1 MSEAGAAGPPAAPPG
16 GIPRL
21 RPTRAHSWRP
31 RPRPGQRSARPL
43 GLLGPQDGQG
53 RAGRHPEGPAGGCGG
68 GSSPSIRVSPPRGG
82 SAAAA
87 AATAPCA
94 AAGELRGRAAPRR
107 VGRTRSR
114 TGPPESAEMSPF
126 ENKGLILGI
135 MAGTAGISLMLIWYR
150 KIRKPGAAV
159 HIPAFLDVGN
169 RLNSAGLQNEA
180 PNEQEAVMVL
190 HGRQLQILEKLN
202 GLLVSVDELKREV
215 KFLKE
220 AIPKLEE
227 LVRNELQGKG
237 DVQRVSPSHRAT
249 KRRKAETASGATET
263 TSSEEAESEG
273 GYLTAHTDS
282 EGDSEEEKGCMK
294 SPNAIVKSEEE
305 ELFDLLQQ
313 VDNLHKGSEDDKKE
327 GFRLL
332 LEKDDEYEN
341 CVDFLWRLAR
351 AYGDLFEMTTDAE
364 EKRKYV
370 ADGKIKAEKA
380 VQLDARSA
388 ESHQWFA
395 IMCGYM
401 SQFES
406 VQNKIRNGYLF
417 KEHLDKAIELKP
429 QDPFLYYLNGRWC
442 YSVAQ
447 LSWIEKKV
455 AAALFGTPPTSTVEE
470 ALQNF
475 LKAEEMCPGYSK
487 YNYVYLA
494 KCYKDLGQKNNA
506 LKYCDAALSVLSVT
520 NEVGIESDNLLSCDR
535 CLVFGTRY
543 CTVSNNIM
551 FHFLL

>member
-1 MSEAGAAGPPAAPPG
+1 
-16 GIPRL
+16 
-21 RPTRAHSWRP
+21 
-31 RPRPGQRSARPL
+31 
-43 GLLGPQDGQG
+43 
-53 RAGRHPEGPAGGCGG
+53 
-68 GSSPSIRVSPPRGG
+68 
-82 SAAAA
+82 
-87 AATAPCA
+87 
-94 AAGELRGRAAPRR
+94 
-107 VGRTRSR
+107 
-114 TGPPESAEMSPF
+114 MSPF

-169 RLNSAGLQNEA
+169 RLNSVGWRNEA
-180 PNEQEAVMVL
+180 PNEQGAVMVL

-215 KFLKE
+215 TFLKE

-227 LVRNELQGKG
+227 RVRNELKGKG

-282 EGDSEEEKGCMK
+282 EGEEEKRCMK
-294 SPNAIVKSEEE
+294 SPNNIVKSEEE
-305 ELFDLLQQ
+305 EELFNLLQH

-332 LEKDDEYEN
+332 LEKNDKYEN

-364 EKRKYV
+364 EKRNYV
-370 ADGKIKAEKA
+370 TDGKIKAEKA

-429 QDPFLYYLNGRWC
+429 QDPFLYYLHGRWC

-475 LKAEEMCPGYSK
+475 LKAEEMSPGYSK
-487 YNYVYLA
+487 CNYVYLA

-506 LKYCDAALSVLSVT
+506 LKYCDSALSILSVT
-520 NEVGIESDNLLSCDR
+520 NEDKEAQKDLEALL
-535 CLVFGTRY
+535 LT
-543 CTVSNNIM
+543 
-551 FHFLL
+551 LKL

>member
-1 MSEAGAAGPPAAPPG
+1 
-16 GIPRL
+16 
-21 RPTRAHSWRP
+21 
-31 RPRPGQRSARPL
+31 
-43 GLLGPQDGQG
+43 
-53 RAGRHPEGPAGGCGG
+53 
-68 GSSPSIRVSPPRGG
+68 
-82 SAAAA
+82 
-87 AATAPCA
+87 
-94 AAGELRGRAAPRR
+94 
-107 VGRTRSR
+107 
-114 TGPPESAEMSPF
+114 MSPF
-126 ENKGLILGI
+126 ENKTLLLGI
-135 MAGTAGISLMLIWYR
+135 VAGTAGISLMLVWYR

-169 RLNSAGLQNEA
+169 RLNSVGLQNEA
-180 PNEQEAVMVL
+180 PAEQGVVMVL

-227 LVRNELQGKG
+227 LVRNELQRKR
-237 DVQRVSPSHRAT
+237 DIQRVSPSHRAT
-249 KRRKAETASGATET
+249 KRRKAEAASGATET

-282 EGDSEEEKGCMK
+282 EGDFEEEKEWMK
-294 SPNAIVKSEEE
+294 SPDTIVKSEEE
-305 ELFDLLQQ
+305 LFNLLQQ

-332 LEKDDEYEN
+332 LEKDDKYEN
-341 CVDFLWRLAR
+341 CADFLWRLAR

-370 ADGKIKAEKA
+370 TDGVLRVTSGKFEK
-380 VQLDARSA
+380 V
-388 ESHQWFA
+388 FA

-475 LKAEEMCPGYSK
+475 LKAEEMRPGYSK
-487 YNYVYLA
+487 CNYVYLA

-506 LKYCDAALSVLSVT
+506 LKYCDSALSTLSVT
-520 NEVGIESDNLLSCDR
+520 NEDKEAQKDLEALL
-535 CLVFGTRY
+535 LT
-543 CTVSNNIM
+543 
-551 FHFLL
+551 LKL

>member
-1 MSEAGAAGPPAAPPG
+1 
-16 GIPRL
+16 
-21 RPTRAHSWRP
+21 
-31 RPRPGQRSARPL
+31 
-43 GLLGPQDGQG
+43 
-53 RAGRHPEGPAGGCGG
+53 
-68 GSSPSIRVSPPRGG
+68 
-82 SAAAA
+82 
-87 AATAPCA
+87 
-94 AAGELRGRAAPRR
+94 
-107 VGRTRSR
+107 
-114 TGPPESAEMSPF
+114 MSPF

-159 HIPAFLDVGN
+159 HIPALLDVGN
-169 RLNSAGLQNEA
+169 RLNSVGFQNEA
-180 PNEQEAVMVL
+180 PNEQGVVMVL

-282 EGDSEEEKGCMK
+282 EGDSEEEKGCTK
-294 SPNAIVKSEEE
+294 SPDAIVKSEEE
-305 ELFDLLQQ
+305 ELFNLLQQ

-332 LEKDDEYEN
+332 LEKDDKYES

-364 EKRKYV
+364 EKRKFSNPRNFQSN
-370 ADGKIKAEKA
+370 KWEH
-380 VQLDARSA
+380 L
-388 ESHQWFA
+388 FA

-442 YSVAQ
+442 YSVSQ

-475 LKAEEMCPGYSK
+475 LKAEEMHPGYSK

-506 LKYCDAALSVLSVT
+506 LKYCDSALSILSVT
-520 NEVGIESDNLLSCDR
+520 NEDKEAQKDLEALL
-535 CLVFGTRY
+535 LT
-543 CTVSNNIM
+543 
-551 FHFLL
+551 LKL

>member
-1 MSEAGAAGPPAAPPG
+1 
-16 GIPRL
+16 
-21 RPTRAHSWRP
+21 
-31 RPRPGQRSARPL
+31 
-43 GLLGPQDGQG
+43 
-53 RAGRHPEGPAGGCGG
+53 
-68 GSSPSIRVSPPRGG
+68 
-82 SAAAA
+82 
-87 AATAPCA
+87 
-94 AAGELRGRAAPRR
+94 
-107 VGRTRSR
+107 
-114 TGPPESAEMSPF
+114 MSPF

-135 MAGTAGISLMLIWYR
+135 MAGTAGVSLMLIWYR

-159 HIPAFLDVGN
+159 RLPVFLDVGN
-169 RLNSAGLQNEA
+169 RLNSVGLQNEA
-180 PNEQEAVMVL
+180 PNEQGVVMVL

-249 KRRKAETASGATET
+249 KRRKAETASGAAET

-282 EGDSEEEKGCMK
+282 EGDSEEEKGYMK
-294 SPNAIVKSEEE
+294 SPDAIVKSEEE
-305 ELFDLLQQ
+305 ELFNLLQQ

-332 LEKDDEYEN
+332 LENDDKYEN

-364 EKRKYV
+364 EKRKYFSNPRNFQSN
-370 ADGKIKAEKA
+370 KWEH
-380 VQLDARSA
+380 L
-388 ESHQWFA
+388 FA

-475 LKAEEMCPGYSK
+475 LKAEEMHPGYSK

-506 LKYCDAALSVLSVT
+506 LKYCDSALSILSVT
-520 NEVGIESDNLLSCDR
+520 NEDKEAQKDLEALL
-535 CLVFGTRY
+535 LT
-543 CTVSNNIM
+543 
-551 FHFLL
+551 LKL

>member
-1 MSEAGAAGPPAAPPG
+1 MS
-16 GIPRL
+16 
-21 RPTRAHSWRP
+21 S
-31 RPRPGQRSARPL
+31 
-43 GLLGPQDGQG
+43 
-53 RAGRHPEGPAGGCGG
+53 
-68 GSSPSIRVSPPRGG
+68 
-82 SAAAA
+82 
-87 AATAPCA
+87 
-94 AAGELRGRAAPRR
+94 
-107 VGRTRSR
+107 
-114 TGPPESAEMSPF
+114 F

-135 MAGTAGISLMLIWYR
+135 MAGTAGVSLMLIWYR

-159 HIPAFLDVGN
+159 RIPAFLDVGN
-169 RLNSAGLQNEA
+169 RLNSVGLQNEA
-180 PNEQEAVMVL
+180 PNEQREVMVL

-202 GLLVSVDELKREV
+202 GLLISVDELKREV

-220 AIPKLEE
+220 ALPKLEE
-227 LVRNELQGKG
+227 LVRHELQGKG
-237 DVQRVSPSHRAT
+237 DIQRVSPSHRAT
-249 KRRKAETASGATET
+249 KRRKTETASGATET

-273 GYLTAHTDS
+273 GYLTAYTDS
-282 EGDSEEEKGCMK
+282 EEDSEEEKGCVK

-305 ELFDLLQQ
+305 EELFSFLQQ

-332 LEKDDEYEN
+332 LEKDDKYDN

-370 ADGKIKAEKA
+370 TDGKIKAEKA

-442 YSVAQ
+442 YS
-447 LSWIEKKV
+447 
-455 AAALFGTPPTSTVEE
+455 
-470 ALQNF
+470 
-475 LKAEEMCPGYSK
+475 AEEMCPGYSK
-487 YNYVYLA
+487 CNYVYLA

-506 LKYCDAALSVLSVT
+506 LKYCDSALSILSVT
-520 NEVGIESDNLLSCDR
+520 NEDKEAQKDLEDLL
-535 CLVFGTRY
+535 LA
-543 CTVSNNIM
+543 
-551 FHFLL
+551 LKL

>member
-1 MSEAGAAGPPAAPPG
+1 
-16 GIPRL
+16 
-21 RPTRAHSWRP
+21 
-31 RPRPGQRSARPL
+31 
-43 GLLGPQDGQG
+43 
-53 RAGRHPEGPAGGCGG
+53 
-68 GSSPSIRVSPPRGG
+68 
-82 SAAAA
+82 
-87 AATAPCA
+87 
-94 AAGELRGRAAPRR
+94 
-107 VGRTRSR
+107 
-114 TGPPESAEMSPF
+114 MSPF

-150 KIRKPGAAV
+150 KSRKPSAAV
-159 HIPAFLDVGN
+159 HLPVFLDVGN
-169 RLNSAGLQNEA
+169 RLNSVGLQNEA
-180 PNEQEAVMVL
+180 PNEQGVVMVL

-202 GLLVSVDELKREV
+202 GLLESVDELKREV

-249 KRRKAETASGATET
+249 KRRKPETASGATET

-294 SPNAIVKSEEE
+294 SPDATVKLEEE
-305 ELFDLLQQ
+305 QELFDLLQQ

-332 LEKDDEYEN
+332 LEKDEKYEN

-364 EKRKYV
+364 EKRKYYV
-370 ADGKIKAEKA
+370 C
-380 VQLDARSA
+380 VFFFSPLR
-388 ESHQWFA
+388 FA

-470 ALQNF
+470 ALQHF
-475 LKAEEMCPGYSK
+475 LKAEEMHPGYSK

-506 LKYCDAALSVLSVT
+506 LKYCDSALSILSVT
-520 NEVGIESDNLLSCDR
+520 NE
-535 CLVFGTRY
+535 
-543 CTVSNNIM
+543 
-551 FHFLL
+551 

>member
-1 MSEAGAAGPPAAPPG
+1 
-16 GIPRL
+16 
-21 RPTRAHSWRP
+21 
-31 RPRPGQRSARPL
+31 
-43 GLLGPQDGQG
+43 
-53 RAGRHPEGPAGGCGG
+53 
-68 GSSPSIRVSPPRGG
+68 
-82 SAAAA
+82 
-87 AATAPCA
+87 
-94 AAGELRGRAAPRR
+94 
-107 VGRTRSR
+107 
-114 TGPPESAEMSPF
+114 MSPF

-135 MAGTAGISLMLIWYR
+135 MAGTAGVSLMLIWYR
-150 KIRKPGAAV
+150 KIRKPSAAV

-169 RLNSAGLQNEA
+169 RLNSVGLQDEV
-180 PNEQEAVMVL
+180 PNEQGAVMVL

-202 GLLVSVDELKREV
+202 DLLVSVDELKKEV
-215 KFLKE
+215 TFLKE
-220 AIPKLEE
+220 AVPKLEE

-237 DVQRVSPSHRAT
+237 DVQRVSPSHRAA
-249 KRRKAETASGATET
+249 KRRKGEATSAATET

-282 EGDSEEEKGCMK
+282 EGDSEEENECMK
-294 SPNAIVKSEEE
+294 SSDAAVKSEEE
-305 ELFDLLQQ
+305 LLNFLQQ
-313 VDNLHKGSEDDKKE
+313 VDNLHNGSEDDKKE

-332 LEKDDEYEN
+332 IEKDDKYEN

-351 AYGDLFEMTTDAE
+351 AYGDLFEMTTDSE
-364 EKRKYV
+364 EKRKYYV
-370 ADGKIKAEKA
+370 C
-380 VQLDARSA
+380 VFFFSPLR
-388 ESHQWFA
+388 FA

-429 QDPFLYYLNGRWC
+429 EDPFLYYLNGRWC

-475 LKAEEMCPGYSK
+475 LKAEEMHPGYSK
-487 YNYVYLA
+487 CNYVYLA

-506 LKYCDAALSVLSVT
+506 LKYCDSALSILSVT
-520 NEVGIESDNLLSCDR
+520 NEVGVESKNLFSCDC
-535 CLVFGTRY
+535 CLVF
-543 CTVSNNIM
+543 
-551 FHFLL
+551 

>member
-1 MSEAGAAGPPAAPPG
+1 
-16 GIPRL
+16 
-21 RPTRAHSWRP
+21 
-31 RPRPGQRSARPL
+31 
-43 GLLGPQDGQG
+43 
-53 RAGRHPEGPAGGCGG
+53 
-68 GSSPSIRVSPPRGG
+68 
-82 SAAAA
+82 
-87 AATAPCA
+87 
-94 AAGELRGRAAPRR
+94 
-107 VGRTRSR
+107 
-114 TGPPESAEMSPF
+114 MSPF

-150 KIRKPGAAV
+150 KIRKPSAPV
-159 HIPAFLDVGN
+159 RIPAFVDVGN
-169 RLNSAGLQNEA
+169 RLNSVSLQNEA
-180 PNEQEAVMVL
+180 ANEQGAVMVL

-202 GLLVSVDELKREV
+202 GLLISVDELKREV

-220 AIPKLEE
+220 AVPKLEE
-227 LVRNELQGKG
+227 LVRIELQGKG
-237 DVQRVSPSHRAT
+237 SVQRVSPSHRAT
-249 KRRKAETASGATET
+249 KRRKPETASGATET

-282 EGDSEEEKGCMK
+282 EGDSEDEKGCLK
-294 SPNAIVKSEEE
+294 ISDAIVKTAEEE
-305 ELFDLLQQ
+305 ELFSLLQK

-327 GFRLL
+327 SFRLL

-341 CVDFLWRLAR
+341 SVDFLWRLAR

-364 EKRKYV
+364 EKKKYYV
-370 ADGKIKAEKA
+370 C
-380 VQLDARSA
+380 VFFFSPLR
-388 ESHQWFA
+388 FA

-470 ALQNF
+470 ALKNF
-475 LKAEEMCPGYSK
+475 LKAEEMHPGYSK

-506 LKYCDAALSVLSVT
+506 LKYCDSALSILSVT
-520 NEVGIESDNLLSCDR
+520 NE
-535 CLVFGTRY
+535 
-543 CTVSNNIM
+543 
-551 FHFLL
+551 

>member
-1 MSEAGAAGPPAAPPG
+1 
-16 GIPRL
+16 
-21 RPTRAHSWRP
+21 
-31 RPRPGQRSARPL
+31 
-43 GLLGPQDGQG
+43 
-53 RAGRHPEGPAGGCGG
+53 
-68 GSSPSIRVSPPRGG
+68 
-82 SAAAA
+82 
-87 AATAPCA
+87 
-94 AAGELRGRAAPRR
+94 
-107 VGRTRSR
+107 
-114 TGPPESAEMSPF
+114 MSPF

-135 MAGTAGISLMLIWYR
+135 VAGTAGLSLVLVWYR
-150 KIRKPGAAV
+150 KTRKPGAAV
-159 HIPAFLDVGN
+159 RIHAFQDISN
-169 RLNSAGLQNEA
+169 KINSVALQNEA
-180 PNEQEAVMVL
+180 SNEQGAVMVL

-202 GLLVSVDELKREV
+202 GLLLSVDELKREV
-215 KFLKE
+215 EFLKE

-237 DVQRVSPSHRAT
+237 DAQRVSPSHRAT
-249 KRRKAETASGATET
+249 RRRKAETASGARET

-282 EGDSEEEKGCMK
+282 EGDSEEEKRCMK
-294 SPNAIVKSEEE
+294 SPDAIVKSEEDE
-305 ELFDLLQQ
+305 DLINFLQK
-313 VDNLHKGSEDDKKE
+313 VDNLHKGSEEDKKE

-332 LEKDDEYEN
+332 LEKDDKYEK

-351 AYGDLFEMTTDAE
+351 AYGDLFEMTSDAE

-370 ADGKIKAEKA
+370 TDGKLKAEKA

-429 QDPFLYYLNGRWC
+429 QDPLLYYLNGRWC

-475 LKAEEMCPGYSK
+475 LKAEEMHPGYSK
-487 YNYVYLA
+487 CNYVYLA

-506 LKYCDAALSVLSVT
+506 LKYCDSALSILSVT
-520 NEVGIESDNLLSCDR
+520 NEASK
-535 CLVFGTRY
+535 
-543 CTVSNNIM
+543 
-551 FHFLL
+551 FLGEETNQAVLTIQKGEIFFSFK

>member
-1 MSEAGAAGPPAAPPG
+1 
-16 GIPRL
+16 
-21 RPTRAHSWRP
+21 
-31 RPRPGQRSARPL
+31 
-43 GLLGPQDGQG
+43 
-53 RAGRHPEGPAGGCGG
+53 
-68 GSSPSIRVSPPRGG
+68 
-82 SAAAA
+82 
-87 AATAPCA
+87 
-94 AAGELRGRAAPRR
+94 
-107 VGRTRSR
+107 
-114 TGPPESAEMSPF
+114 MSPF

-135 MAGTAGISLMLIWYR
+135 MAGTAGLSLVLVWYR
-150 KIRKPGAAV
+150 RLRKPRTAV
-159 HIPAFLDVGN
+159 RVRAFQDIGN
-169 RLNSAGLQNEA
+169 KISSAGWQNEA
-180 PNEQEAVMVL
+180 PNEQGAVMVL

-202 GLLVSVDELKREV
+202 GLLLSVDELKREV
-215 KFLKE
+215 EFLKE

-249 KRRKAETASGATET
+249 RRRKADTASGARET

-282 EGDSEEEKGCMK
+282 EGDSEEERRCMK
-294 SPNAIVKSEEE
+294 SPDAIVKSEEDE
-305 ELFDLLQQ
+305 DLFNFLQQ
-313 VDNLHKGSEDDKKE
+313 VDSLHKGSEDDKRE

-332 LEKDDEYEN
+332 LEKEDKYEN

-351 AYGDLFEMTTDAE
+351 AYGDLFEMTADAE
-364 EKRKYV
+364 EKRKYYV
-370 ADGKIKAEKA
+370 C
-380 VQLDARSA
+380 VFFFSPLR
-388 ESHQWFA
+388 FA

-447 LSWIEKKV
+447 LSWLEKKV
-455 AAALFGTPPTSTVEE
+455 ATALFGTPPTSTVEE

-475 LKAEEMCPGYSK
+475 LKAEEMHPGYSK
-487 YNYVYLA
+487 CNYVYLA

-506 LKYCDAALSVLSVT
+506 LKYCDSALSILSVT
-520 NEVGIESDNLLSCDR
+520 NEDKEAQKDLEALL
-535 CLVFGTRY
+535 LT
-543 CTVSNNIM
+543 
-551 FHFLL
+551 LKL

>member
-1 MSEAGAAGPPAAPPG
+1 MP
-16 GIPRL
+16 
-21 RPTRAHSWRP
+21 
-31 RPRPGQRSARPL
+31 
-43 GLLGPQDGQG
+43 
-53 RAGRHPEGPAGGCGG
+53 
-68 GSSPSIRVSPPRGG
+68 
-82 SAAAA
+82 
-87 AATAPCA
+87 
-94 AAGELRGRAAPRR
+94 
-107 VGRTRSR
+107 
-114 TGPPESAEMSPF
+114 PF

-135 MAGTAGISLMLIWYR
+135 VAGTAGLSLVMVWYR

-159 HIPAFLDVGN
+159 RARVFQDIGN
-169 RLNSAGLQNEA
+169 RLSPVGLQNEA
-180 PNEQEAVMVL
+180 PNEQGAVMVL

-202 GLLVSVDELKREV
+202 GLLLSVDELKREV
-215 KFLKE
+215 EFLKE
-220 AIPKLEE
+220 AIPKLED

-249 KRRKAETASGATET
+249 RRRKAETASGARET

-282 EGDSEEEKGCMK
+282 EGDSEEEKRCMK
-294 SPNAIVKSEEE
+294 PPNAMVKSEEE
-305 ELFDLLQQ
+305 ELFSFLQQ
-313 VDNLHKGSEDDKKE
+313 VDNLHKGSDDDKKE

-332 LEKDDEYEN
+332 LEKDDKYEN
-341 CVDFLWRLAR
+341 TVDFLWRLAR

-364 EKRKYV
+364 EKRKYYV
-370 ADGKIKAEKA
+370 C
-380 VQLDARSA
+380 VFFFSPLR
-388 ESHQWFA
+388 FA

-475 LKAEEMCPGYSK
+475 LKAEEMRPGYSK
-487 YNYVYLA
+487 CNYVYLA

-506 LKYCDAALSVLSVT
+506 LKYCDSALSILSVT
-520 NEVGIESDNLLSCDR
+520 NE
-535 CLVFGTRY
+535 
-543 CTVSNNIM
+543 
-551 FHFLL
+551 

>member
-1 MSEAGAAGPPAAPPG
+1 
-16 GIPRL
+16 
-21 RPTRAHSWRP
+21 
-31 RPRPGQRSARPL
+31 
-43 GLLGPQDGQG
+43 
-53 RAGRHPEGPAGGCGG
+53 
-68 GSSPSIRVSPPRGG
+68 
-82 SAAAA
+82 
-87 AATAPCA
+87 
-94 AAGELRGRAAPRR
+94 
-107 VGRTRSR
+107 
-114 TGPPESAEMSPF
+114 MSPF

-135 MAGTAGISLMLIWYR
+135 MAGTAGLSLVLIWYR
-150 KIRKPGAAV
+150 KIQKPGAALRMRALQV
-159 HIPAFLDVGN
+159 VGN
-169 RLNSAGLQNEA
+169 RINSVGLQNEA
-180 PNEQEAVMVL
+180 PNEQGAVMVL

-202 GLLVSVDELKREV
+202 GLLLSVDELKREV
-215 KFLKE
+215 EFLKE

-249 KRRKAETASGATET
+249 RRRKAETASGERET

-282 EGDSEEEKGCMK
+282 EGDSEEEKRCMK
-294 SPNAIVKSEEE
+294 SPDAMVKSEEDE
-305 ELFDLLQQ
+305 DLLNFLQQ
-313 VDNLHKGSEDDKKE
+313 VDNLHEGSEDDKKE

-332 LEKDDEYEN
+332 LEKDDKYEN

-364 EKRKYV
+364 EKRRYV
-370 ADGKIKAEKA
+370 TDVHSWINASWDG
-380 VQLDARSA
+380 
-388 ESHQWFA
+388 FA

-475 LKAEEMCPGYSK
+475 LKAEEMHPGYSK
-487 YNYVYLA
+487 CNYVYLA

-506 LKYCDAALSVLSVT
+506 LKYCDSALSILSVT
-520 NEVGIESDNLLSCDR
+520 NEDKEAQKDLEALL
-535 CLVFGTRY
+535 LT
-543 CTVSNNIM
+543 
-551 FHFLL
+551 LKL

>member
-1 MSEAGAAGPPAAPPG
+1 MA
-16 GIPRL
+16 
-21 RPTRAHSWRP
+21 
-31 RPRPGQRSARPL
+31 
-43 GLLGPQDGQG
+43 
-53 RAGRHPEGPAGGCGG
+53 
-68 GSSPSIRVSPPRGG
+68 
-82 SAAAA
+82 
-87 AATAPCA
+87 
-94 AAGELRGRAAPRR
+94 
-107 VGRTRSR
+107 
-114 TGPPESAEMSPF
+114 PF

-135 MAGTAGISLMLIWYR
+135 MAGTAGLSLVLIWYR

-159 HIPAFLDVGN
+159 SVRAFQDIGN
-169 RLNSAGLQNEA
+169 RINSVGLQNEA
-180 PNEQEAVMVL
+180 PNEQGAVMVL

-202 GLLVSVDELKREV
+202 GLLQSVDELKREV
-215 KFLKE
+215 EFLKE

-249 KRRKAETASGATET
+249 RRRKAETVSGARET

-282 EGDSEEEKGCMK
+282 EGDSEEEKRCMK
-294 SPNAIVKSEEE
+294 SPDAVVKSEEE
-305 ELFDLLQQ
+305 EDLFNFLQQ

-332 LEKDDEYEN
+332 LEKDDKYEN

-370 ADGKIKAEKA
+370 IDGRTKSKAIKSS
-380 VQLDARSA
+380 R
-388 ESHQWFA
+388 FA

-455 AAALFGTPPTSTVEE
+455 AATLFGTPPTSTVEE

-475 LKAEEMCPGYSK
+475 LKAEEMHPGYSK
-487 YNYVYLA
+487 CNYVYLA

-506 LKYCDAALSVLSVT
+506 LKYCDSALSILSVT
-520 NEVGIESDNLLSCDR
+520 NEDKEAQKDLEALL
-535 CLVFGTRY
+535 LT
-543 CTVSNNIM
+543 
-551 FHFLL
+551 LKL

>member
-1 MSEAGAAGPPAAPPG
+1 
-16 GIPRL
+16 
-21 RPTRAHSWRP
+21 
-31 RPRPGQRSARPL
+31 
-43 GLLGPQDGQG
+43 
-53 RAGRHPEGPAGGCGG
+53 
-68 GSSPSIRVSPPRGG
+68 
-82 SAAAA
+82 
-87 AATAPCA
+87 
-94 AAGELRGRAAPRR
+94 
-107 VGRTRSR
+107 
-114 TGPPESAEMSPF
+114 MSPF
-126 ENKGLILGI
+126 ENKGLVLGI
-135 MAGTAGISLMLIWYR
+135 MAGTAGLSLVLVWYR
-150 KIRKPGAAV
+150 RIRKAGTAV
-159 HIPAFLDVGN
+159 RVRTLQDIGN
-169 RLNSAGLQNEA
+169 RLSSAALQNEA
-180 PNEQEAVMVL
+180 PNEQGAVMVL

-202 GLLVSVDELKREV
+202 GLLLSVDELKREV
-215 KFLKE
+215 EFLKE

-237 DVQRVSPSHRAT
+237 DVQRASPSHRAT
-249 KRRKAETASGATET
+249 RRRKAEAASGARET

-282 EGDSEEEKGCMK
+282 EGDSEEEKRCMK
-294 SPNAIVKSEEE
+294 PPDAAVKSEEE
-305 ELFDLLQQ
+305 ELFNFLQQ
-313 VDNLHKGSEDDKKE
+313 VDSLHKGSEDDKKE

-332 LEKDDEYEN
+332 LEKDEKYEN

-351 AYGDLFEMTTDAE
+351 AYGDLFEMSTDAE

-370 ADGKIKAEKA
+370 TDGKNKAEKA
-380 VQLDARSA
+380 VQLDGGSA

-442 YSVAQ
+442 YSVSQ

-455 AAALFGTPPTSTVEE
+455 ATALFGTPPTSTVEE

-475 LKAEEMCPGYSK
+475 LKAEEMHPGYSK
-487 YNYVYLA
+487 CNYVYLA

-506 LKYCDAALSVLSVT
+506 LKYCDSALSILSVT
-520 NEVGIESDNLLSCDR
+520 NEDKEAQKDLEALL
-535 CLVFGTRY
+535 LT
-543 CTVSNNIM
+543 
-551 FHFLL
+551 LKL

>member
-1 MSEAGAAGPPAAPPG
+1 MS
-16 GIPRL
+16 
-21 RPTRAHSWRP
+21 S
-31 RPRPGQRSARPL
+31 
-43 GLLGPQDGQG
+43 
-53 RAGRHPEGPAGGCGG
+53 
-68 GSSPSIRVSPPRGG
+68 
-82 SAAAA
+82 
-87 AATAPCA
+87 
-94 AAGELRGRAAPRR
+94 
-107 VGRTRSR
+107 
-114 TGPPESAEMSPF
+114 F
-126 ENKGLILGI
+126 ENKGLILGV
-135 MAGTAGISLMLIWYR
+135 MAGTAGISLMLIWYH
-150 KIRKPGAAV
+150 KSRKPGAAV
-159 HIPAFLDVGN
+159 RIPAFLDIGN
-169 RLNSAGLQNEA
+169 RLNSGGLQDEA
-180 PNEQEAVMVL
+180 LDEQGAVMVL
-190 HGRQLQILEKLN
+190 HGRQLQILEKLD

-237 DVQRVSPSHRAT
+237 DVQRVSPSHRAM
-249 KRRKAETASGATET
+249 KRRKAETASGARET

-282 EGDSEEEKGCMK
+282 EGDSEEEKGCMQ
-294 SPNAIVKSEEE
+294 SPDAFVKSEEE
-305 ELFDLLQQ
+305 LLNFLQQ

-332 LEKDDEYEN
+332 LEKDDKYEN
-341 CVDFLWRLAR
+341 CVDFLWRFAR

-370 ADGKIKAEKA
+370 TDGVLRVTSGKFEK
-380 VQLDARSA
+380 V
-388 ESHQWFA
+388 FA

-442 YSVAQ
+442 YSIAQ

-475 LKAEEMCPGYSK
+475 LKAEEMRPGYSK

-506 LKYCDAALSVLSVT
+506 LKYCDSALSILSVT
-520 NEVGIESDNLLSCDR
+520 NEDKEAQKDLEALL
-535 CLVFGTRY
+535 LT
-543 CTVSNNIM
+543 
-551 FHFLL
+551 LKL

>member
-1 MSEAGAAGPPAAPPG
+1 
-16 GIPRL
+16 
-21 RPTRAHSWRP
+21 
-31 RPRPGQRSARPL
+31 
-43 GLLGPQDGQG
+43 
-53 RAGRHPEGPAGGCGG
+53 
-68 GSSPSIRVSPPRGG
+68 
-82 SAAAA
+82 
-87 AATAPCA
+87 
-94 AAGELRGRAAPRR
+94 
-107 VGRTRSR
+107 
-114 TGPPESAEMSPF
+114 MSPF

-150 KIRKPGAAV
+150 KIRKPSASV
-159 HIPAFLDVGN
+159 RIPVFRDVGN
-169 RLNSAGLQNEA
+169 RLNSVGLQNEA
-180 PNEQEAVMVL
+180 PNEQGVVMVL
-190 HGRQLQILEKLN
+190 HGRQLQMLEKLN

-237 DVQRVSPSHRAT
+237 GVQRVSPSHRAT

-294 SPNAIVKSEEE
+294 SLDAIVNSEEEE
-305 ELFDLLQQ
+305 ELFNLLQQ

-332 LEKDDEYEN
+332 LEKGDKYEN

-351 AYGDLFEMTTDAE
+351 SYGDLFEMTTDAE
-364 EKRKYV
+364 EKRKYFSNPRNFQSNRW
-370 ADGKIKAEKA
+370 EH
-380 VQLDARSA
+380 L
-388 ESHQWFA
+388 FA

-429 QDPFLYYLNGRWC
+429 QDPFLYYLHGRWC

-475 LKAEEMCPGYSK
+475 LKAEEMRPGYSK

-506 LKYCDAALSVLSVT
+506 LKYCDSALSILSVT
-520 NEVGIESDNLLSCDR
+520 NE
-535 CLVFGTRY
+535 
-543 CTVSNNIM
+543 
-551 FHFLL
+551 

>member
-1 MSEAGAAGPPAAPPG
+1 
-16 GIPRL
+16 
-21 RPTRAHSWRP
+21 
-31 RPRPGQRSARPL
+31 
-43 GLLGPQDGQG
+43 
-53 RAGRHPEGPAGGCGG
+53 
-68 GSSPSIRVSPPRGG
+68 
-82 SAAAA
+82 
-87 AATAPCA
+87 
-94 AAGELRGRAAPRR
+94 
-107 VGRTRSR
+107 
-114 TGPPESAEMSPF
+114 MSPF

-159 HIPAFLDVGN
+159 RIPAFIDVGN
-169 RLNSAGLQNEA
+169 RLNSVGLQNES
-180 PNEQEAVMVL
+180 PNEQGAVMVL

-202 GLLVSVDELKREV
+202 GLLLSVDELKREV

-237 DVQRVSPSHRAT
+237 DVQRISPSHRAT

-282 EGDSEEEKGCMK
+282 EGDSEEEKGHMK
-294 SPNAIVKSEEE
+294 SPDAIVKSAEEE
-305 ELFDLLQQ
+305 ELFNLLQK

-364 EKRKYV
+364 EKRKYYV
-370 ADGKIKAEKA
+370 C
-380 VQLDARSA
+380 VFFFSPLR
-388 ESHQWFA
+388 FA

-475 LKAEEMCPGYSK
+475 LKAEEMHPGYSK

-506 LKYCDAALSVLSVT
+506 LKYCDSALSILSVT
-520 NEVGIESDNLLSCDR
+520 NE
-535 CLVFGTRY
+535 
-543 CTVSNNIM
+543 
-551 FHFLL
+551 

>member
-1 MSEAGAAGPPAAPPG
+1 
-16 GIPRL
+16 
-21 RPTRAHSWRP
+21 
-31 RPRPGQRSARPL
+31 
-43 GLLGPQDGQG
+43 
-53 RAGRHPEGPAGGCGG
+53 
-68 GSSPSIRVSPPRGG
+68 
-82 SAAAA
+82 
-87 AATAPCA
+87 
-94 AAGELRGRAAPRR
+94 
-107 VGRTRSR
+107 
-114 TGPPESAEMSPF
+114 MSPF
-126 ENKGLILGI
+126 ENKGLILGV
-135 MAGTAGISLMLIWYR
+135 MAGTAGLSLVLIWYR
-150 KIRKPGAAV
+150 KVRKPGAALRM
-159 HIPAFLDVGN
+159 HAFQDI
-169 RLNSAGLQNEA
+169 NSVGLQNEV
-180 PNEQEAVMVL
+180 PNEQGAVMVL

-202 GLLVSVDELKREV
+202 GLLLSVDELKREV
-215 KFLKE
+215 EFLKE
-220 AIPKLEE
+220 AIPKLEG

-249 KRRKAETASGATET
+249 RRRKAETASGARET

-282 EGDSEEEKGCMK
+282 EGDSEEEKRCMK
-294 SPNAIVKSEEE
+294 SPDAVVKSEEDE
-305 ELFDLLQQ
+305 DLFNFLQQ

-332 LEKDDEYEN
+332 LEKDDKYEN

-370 ADGKIKAEKA
+370 TDAHSWINTSWDG
-380 VQLDARSA
+380 
-388 ESHQWFA
+388 FA

-475 LKAEEMCPGYSK
+475 LKAEEMHPGYSK
-487 YNYVYLA
+487 CNYVYLA

-506 LKYCDAALSVLSVT
+506 LKYCDSALSILSVT
-520 NEVGIESDNLLSCDR
+520 NEDKEAQKDLEALL
-535 CLVFGTRY
+535 LT
-543 CTVSNNIM
+543 
-551 FHFLL
+551 LKL

>member
-1 MSEAGAAGPPAAPPG
+1 
-16 GIPRL
+16 
-21 RPTRAHSWRP
+21 
-31 RPRPGQRSARPL
+31 
-43 GLLGPQDGQG
+43 
-53 RAGRHPEGPAGGCGG
+53 
-68 GSSPSIRVSPPRGG
+68 
-82 SAAAA
+82 
-87 AATAPCA
+87 
-94 AAGELRGRAAPRR
+94 
-107 VGRTRSR
+107 
-114 TGPPESAEMSPF
+114 MSPF

-135 MAGTAGISLMLIWYR
+135 MAGTAGLSLVLVWYR

-159 HIPAFLDVGN
+159 RIHAFQDIGN
-169 RLNSAGLQNEA
+169 TINSVGLQNEA
-180 PNEQEAVMVL
+180 PNEQGAVMVL

-202 GLLVSVDELKREV
+202 GLLLSVDELKREV
-215 KFLKE
+215 EFLKE

-249 KRRKAETASGATET
+249 RRRKAETASGTRET

-282 EGDSEEEKGCMK
+282 EGDSEEEKRCMK
-294 SPNAIVKSEEE
+294 SPDAIVKSEEDE
-305 ELFDLLQQ
+305 DLLNFLQQ
-313 VDNLHKGSEDDKKE
+313 VDNLHKGSEEDKKE

-332 LEKDDEYEN
+332 LEKDEKYEN
-341 CVDFLWRLAR
+341 RVDFLWRLAR

-370 ADGKIKAEKA
+370 TDALVKISKLRNLQPNKWEH
-380 VQLDARSA
+380 L
-388 ESHQWFA
+388 FA

-429 QDPFLYYLNGRWC
+429 QDPLLYYLNGRWC

-475 LKAEEMCPGYSK
+475 LKAEEMHPGYSK
-487 YNYVYLA
+487 CNYVYLA

-506 LKYCDAALSVLSVT
+506 LKYCDSALSILSVT
-520 NEVGIESDNLLSCDR
+520 NEDKEAQKDLEALL
-535 CLVFGTRY
+535 LT
-543 CTVSNNIM
+543 
-551 FHFLL
+551 LKL

>member
-1 MSEAGAAGPPAAPPG
+1 MA
-16 GIPRL
+16 
-21 RPTRAHSWRP
+21 
-31 RPRPGQRSARPL
+31 
-43 GLLGPQDGQG
+43 
-53 RAGRHPEGPAGGCGG
+53 
-68 GSSPSIRVSPPRGG
+68 
-82 SAAAA
+82 
-87 AATAPCA
+87 
-94 AAGELRGRAAPRR
+94 
-107 VGRTRSR
+107 
-114 TGPPESAEMSPF
+114 PF
-126 ENKGLILGI
+126 ENKGLILSI
-135 MAGTAGISLMLIWYR
+135 VAGTAGLSLMLIWYR
-150 KIRKPGAAV
+150 KSRKRHALV
-159 HIPAFLDVGN
+159 RLPALLGGGN
-169 RLNSAGLQNEA
+169 RLSSLSLENEA
-180 PNEQEAVMVL
+180 PNEQGEVMVL
-190 HGRQLQILEKLN
+190 HRRQLQILEKLN
-202 GLLVSVDELKREV
+202 GLLLSVEELKREV

-227 LVRNELQGKG
+227 LVRKELQGKG
-237 DVQRVSPSHRAT
+237 DVQRVSPSHRVT

-282 EGDSEEEKGCMK
+282 EGDSEEEKECMK
-294 SPNAIVKSEEE
+294 SPNAVVKSEEE
-305 ELFDLLQQ
+305 EELFNFLQQ
-313 VDNLHKGSEDDKKE
+313 VDNLHKGSENDKKE
-327 GFRLL
+327 AFRLL
-332 LEKDDEYEN
+332 LEKNDKYEN
-341 CVDFLWRLAR
+341 YVDFLWRLVR
-351 AYGDLFEMTTDAE
+351 SYGDLFEMTTDTE

-370 ADGKIKAEKA
+370 TDGKIQAEKA

-395 IMCGYM
+395 VMCGYM

-417 KEHLDKAIELKP
+417 KEHLDKAIELNP

-487 YNYVYLA
+487 CNYVYLA

-506 LKYCDAALSVLSVT
+506 LKYCDSALSLLSVT
-520 NEVGIESDNLLSCDR
+520 NESQ
-535 CLVFGTRY
+535 T
-543 CTVSNNIM
+543 
-551 FHFLL
+551 